1 MCAGLLGKAGEAVSG
16 AVEGLGKTL
25 DQGAQ
30 HVGQMV
36 QDGAA
41 SIDSA
46 IKTHVD
52 QVSPGSGK
60 IRSQLKKL
68 RGEAKKTKG
77 PAPTGWEI

>member
-1 MCAGLLGKAGEAVSG
+1 MRAGLLGKAGEAVSG

-52 QVSPGSGK
+52 QVSPGSG
-60 IRSQLKKL
+60 
-68 RGEAKKTKG
+68 
-77 PAPTGWEI
+77 